1 MLDYLIIN
9 GKYPDF
15 ETGEFKEANIGI
27 SQGKIAFIGA
37 ELQQAA
43 EIIDAAGKVVSP
55 GFIDI
60 HMHEE
65 WFGEEGEQ
73 YIVSKYMLGQGV
85 TTCVGGNCG
94 LMHQPAKVFRDT
106 IAKLGGSPVNYM
118 LLSGYNYYRT
128 QLGYGHYE
136 PTKPEDCEKIYERIR
151 EDVAEGVCGISF
163 GLEYDPGITYEDMV
177 NTAKALEGDD
187 LMIAI
192 HYRADRSKGL
202 GNLQELIDLQ
212 ETTNKKVQ
220 FSHLGSCMALGN
232 TKAALDMM
240 NEYME
245 KNPRFSFDTYPY
257 DAFSSRIGSA
267 VFDGNC
273 PEKWGKKY
281 EDIMMTG
288 EPYKNVRCTKEIFE
302 DCRENYPD
310 MYAVAFVMDS
320 EGISAAV
327 ANPKGMIASDGILK
341 DGNGHPRA
349 AGTFPRVFS
358 KFVRED
364 KVISLMDAI
373 RKVTLE
379 PAKRL
384 MIDDRKGM
392 VRAGWDADL
401 TIFDPE
407 TIQDGPDFSD
417 ITIKSKGID
426 YVFINGQ
433 IAARDCEIVN
443 ERLGVFIPYNK

>member
-15 ETGEFKEANIGI
+15 ETGELKEANIGI

-37 ELQQAA
+37 EMHQAA
-43 EIIDAAGKVVSP
+43 QVIDAAGKVISP

-65 WFGEEGEQ
+65 WFTTEGDK
-73 YIVSKYMLGQGV
+73 YIVAKYMLGQGV

-94 LMHQPAKVFRDT
+94 LMHQPASEFKAAIGR
-106 IAKLGGSPVNYM
+106 LGGSPVNYM

-136 PTKPEDCEKIYERIR
+136 QTSPEDCEKIYEKIR
-151 EDVAEGVCGISF
+151 EDIRDGACGISF
-163 GLEYDPGITYEDMV
+163 GLEYDPAISFEEMASAAD
-177 NTAKALEGDD
+177 AIEGDD

-192 HYRADRSKGL
+192 HYRADRTKGL
-202 GNLQELIDLQ
+202 GNLQEIIDLQ
-212 ETTNKKVQ
+212 ERTTKKVQ
-220 FSHLGSCMALGN
+220 FSHLGSCMALGK

-245 KNPRFSFDTYPY
+245 KNPKFSFDTYPY
-257 DAFSSRIGSA
+257 DAFSTKIGSA

-273 PEKWGKKY
+273 LEKWGKDY
-281 EDIMMTG
+281 DNIMMTS
-288 EPYKNVRCTKEIFE
+288 EPYKNVRCTKEIFD
-302 DCRENYPD
+302 DCRANYPD

-327 ANPKGMIASDGILK
+327 ANERGMIASDGILNNG
-341 DGNGHPRA
+341 DGHPRA
-349 AGTFPRVFS
+349 AGTFPRLFS

-384 MIDDRKGM
+384 KLDGCKGQIK
-392 VRAGWDADL
+392 VGYDADL

-407 TIQDGPDFSD
+407 TIQDGATFSD
-417 ITIKSKGID
+417 ITIKSSGID
-426 YVFINGQ
+426 YVFINGH
-433 IAARDCEIVN
+433 IAAKDCEIVN
-443 ERLGVFIPYNK
+443 ERLGEFIPHK